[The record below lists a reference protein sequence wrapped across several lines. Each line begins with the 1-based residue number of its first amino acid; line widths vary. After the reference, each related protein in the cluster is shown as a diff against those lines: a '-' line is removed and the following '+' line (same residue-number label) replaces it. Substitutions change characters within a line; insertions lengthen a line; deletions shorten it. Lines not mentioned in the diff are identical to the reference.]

1 MKKCVSISNC
11 LRWAGVGVWL
21 LLGIPSGVV
30 WAQNPAPAW
39 QNALALGQEDGSI
52 TQVEAVAADEDG
64 NVYIT
69 ADFDG
74 TVVVGSTTLST
85 TSGSADVL
93 VAKWRTNTGTWA
105 WAVSA
110 GAPNLDDLPFGIA
123 VSDEAVYVTGVFQGT
138 ASFGALTLTS
148 QGSADIFVAKLVEVG
163 QTAHFAW
170 VQRAGGAGFNIGRSV
185 AVRGRSV
192 YVSGNFSGTAD
203 FGATTLTSVGGSDAF
218 VTKLTD
224 TEHGARFEWA
234 QRAGGPG
241 SDRFAGLALN
251 GSAVYL
257 TGFFTGTADVGATTL
272 TSAGGSDG
280 WVARLTD
287 TGRSG
292 RFDWAQ
298 RLGGSGNDRANG
310 IAARGP
316 NVYVTGFFKNTAD
329 FGPTTLVSAGG
340 VDAFVVKLTDA
351 GRSGRFEWVQRTSGP
366 SNEVGN
372 AIAVRGK
379 SVYITGFFINTISL
393 GPVIT
398 LTSNSGRADVLVAK
412 LTDTGPS
419 GRFEWAQLAG
429 GPDVDD
435 GNALAVSGST
445 VYVVGGVFPP
455 ASFGSFAVASPAL
468 VVGFLAVLR
477 EGDKDGAELDRA
489 LNCYPNPAHAT
500 LRVALPILPGSA
512 SAILTVL
519 NAQGLPVRTQQVPLP
534 AAGET
539 IELSL
544 SGLPAGL
551 YWLRVQAGGQQASRA
566 LVVE

>member
-1 MKKCVSISNC
+1 MKKIYSLSNGLRRVGLALLVLVSVTA
-11 LRWAGVGVWL
+11 R
-21 LLGIPSGVV
+21 
-30 WAQNPAPAW
+30 AQDPAPAW
-39 QNALALGQEDGSI
+39 QNALVLGQDAGSI

-64 NVYIT
+64 NAYIT

-74 TVVVGSTTLST
+74 TVAVGSTILSST
-85 TSGSADVL
+85 PGFADVL
-93 VAKWRTNTGTWA
+93 VAKWRKATGTWA
-105 WAVSA
+105 WAVRA
-110 GAPNLDDLPFGIA
+110 GASGLDNLPFGIA
-123 VSDEAVYVTGVFQGT
+123 VSDEAVYVTGYFQGT
-138 ASFGALTLTS
+138 AGFGATTLTS
-148 QGSADIFVAKLVEVG
+148 VGSADMFVAKLVEVG
-163 QTAHFAW
+163 GTACFAW
-170 VQRAGGAGFNIGRSV
+170 AARAGGAGIDLGRSI

-192 YVSGNFSGTAD
+192 YVGGSSSGTAD

-272 TSAGGSDG
+272 TSAGLTDG
-280 WVARLTD
+280 WMARLTD
-287 TGRSG
+287 TGRSD

-298 RLGGSGNDRANG
+298 RLGGSESDRANG

-316 NVYVTGFFKNTAD
+316 NVYVTGFFRNTAD

-340 VDAFVVKLTDA
+340 EDAFVVKLTDA

-379 SVYITGFFINTISL
+379 SVYITGFFINTINL

-398 LTSNSGRADVLVAK
+398 LTSNSSGAPDVLVAK

-445 VYVVGGVFPP
+445 VYVVGGLLPP
-455 ASFGSFAVASPAL
+455 SSIGSFTVTSPAL
-468 VVGFLAVLR
+468 VVGFLATLR
-477 EGDKDGAELDRA
+477 DTESGEDGSELEQS
-489 LNCYPNPAHAT
+489 LSFYPNPAHAL
-500 LRVALPILPGSA
+500 LRVQLPALPA
-512 SAILTVL
+512 ADQAALTVL
-519 NAQGLPVRTQQVPLP
+519 NAQGIEVRRQQVPLSTD
-534 AAGET
+534 GGSVN
-539 IELSL
+539 LSL
-544 SGLPAGL
+544 AGLPPGL
-551 YWLRVQAGGQQASRA
+551 YHLRVQAGSQRVSRA
-566 LVVE
+566 LAVE